1 VRILFVNDKWGYFGG
16 VEQNIAVT
24 AKGLRLRGHQCFL
37 AHGDSTGGDIGGY
50 ESLFDGASKCEEL
63 CAEKLG
69 RAAHPFHAIVDKF
82 TPDVLYLHKFSN
94 VDFCLPYLSELKIVR
109 MIHDHDLC
117 CPRRHKYFFHNG
129 RICRNKAGWRC
140 YLDLAFLSRDSQLGR
155 IPRFV
160 SISKK
165 LHEMRLNYRL
175 DRLLVG
181 SRFMR
186 DELLQNGFPKE
197 KVHIV
202 HPNVDMK
209 YFTPSNVPNEP
220 VILYVGQL
228 IKGKGVDLLLQALA
242 RLSVDFSALIIGVGN
257 AEHHLKELANTLNL
271 DGRVHFQGWVAN
283 ESLPEFYS
291 RARIVTVPCRWP
303 EPFGMI
309 GLEAMSHGRPVV
321 AFDVG
326 GISDWLEHEVTGLL
340 VPEQDVDGLAKELT
354 RLLGDLDTC
363 QRMGQMAFSN
373 FKSKFSFQ
381 DYLDQITSHLMGNN
395 K

>member
-1 VRILFVNDKWGYFGG
+1 
-16 VEQNIAVT
+16 
-24 AKGLRLRGHQCFL
+24 
-37 AHGDSTGGDIGGY
+37 
-50 ESLFDGASKCEEL
+50 
-63 CAEKLG
+63 
-69 RAAHPFHAIVDKF
+69 
-82 TPDVLYLHKFSN
+82 
-94 VDFCLPYLSELKIVR
+94 
-109 MIHDHDLC
+109 
-117 CPRRHKYFFHNG
+117 
-129 RICRNKAGWRC
+129 
-140 YLDLAFLSRDSQLGR
+140 
-155 IPRFV
+155 
-160 SISKK
+160 
-165 LHEMRLNYRL
+165 MRLNYRL

-209 YFTPSNVPNEP
+209 YSTPSNVPNEP

-242 RLSVDFSALIIGVGN
+242 RLSADFSALIIGVGN
-257 AEHHLKELANTLNL
+257 AEQHLKELAHSLNL
-271 DGRVHFQGWVAN
+271 DGRVHFKGWIAN

-340 VPEQDVDGLAKELT
+340 IPEQDTEGLAKALT
-354 RLLGDLDTC
+354 RLLEDLDAC

-373 FKSKFSFQ
+373 FKEQILLSRLPGSNNFSFDGEQ
-381 DYLDQITSHLMGNN
+381 
-395 K
+395 